1 MPELP
6 QIPLWVGLPLFLA
19 ILIVLVMIHELGHF
33 VTAKLAGVKVEEFAF
48 GFPPRLF
55 SVRHGETDY
64 SFNALPLGGYVK
76 MLGEEDPGDPR
87 SLAAQPA
94 WVRIVIMAAGVVMN
108 FVLAVVLFAA
118 AAMIPVQQTV
128 GRVTIQEVVPD
139 SPAALAGLQPG
150 DQILRVNGR
159 FVETFGDV
167 QTAIQLNLG
176 SPTTFEVERTG
187 ALAIPGQRG
196 AANRFEVVMTP
207 RWAPPPGQGAT
218 GVRIAL
224 ANPRVVETTLP
235 IWEAVP
241 RGFQTAFD
249 TLLLTR
255 NGLIQAFSQGAGQQA
270 VTGPVG
276 MYQLTEVVTQ
286 ASVSSGS
293 IAPLLTLMGFISM
306 SLAIFNILPIPAL
319 DGGRILFV
327 LVEILRRGKRIAPER
342 EAVVH
347 LVGFAMLIGL
357 IVVISF
363 ADVARLVSGESLFR

>member
-6 QIPLWVGLPLFLA
+6 QIPLWVGIPLFMA

-48 GFPPRLF
+48 GFPPRLI
-55 SVRHGETDY
+55 SIRRGETEY

-108 FVLAVVLFAA
+108 FVLAVALFAA
-118 AAMIPVQQTV
+118 AAMIPTEQTV
-128 GRVTIQEVVPD
+128 GRVTIQEVVAE
-139 SPAALAGLQPG
+139 SPAAEAGLRAG
-150 DQILRVNGR
+150 DQIVRVNGR
-159 FVETFGDV
+159 YVETFADV

-176 SPTTFEVERTG
+176 SPTTFEIERPET
-187 ALAIPGQRG
+187 LIPGQRA

-207 RWAPPPGQGAT
+207 RWAPPQGQGAT
-218 GVRIAL
+218 GVRIGL
-224 ANPRVVETTLP
+224 ANPRVVESTLP
-235 IWEAVP
+235 IWDAVP

-255 NGLIQAFSQGAGQQA
+255 NGLISAVSQGAGQQA

-286 ASVSSGS
+286 ASVSTGS
-293 IAPLLTLMGFISM
+293 IAPILTLMGFISM

-327 LVEILRRGKRIAPER
+327 LIEIARRGKRIAPER

-363 ADVARLVSGESLFR
+363 ADISRLVAGESIFR